1 VLVHGHLLLLLL
13 RWIVD
18 FSLQV
23 GHSVGQFLEDLGLS
37 LEKLL
42 HSWIHPSLL
51 LCTAGTA
58 SSLCTS
64 HWGLINT

>member
-1 VLVHGHLLLLLL
+1 MLIHGRLLLLLL

-18 FSLQV
+18 LSLQV
-23 GHSVGQFLEDLGLS
+23 GHNVGQVLEKLGLS

-42 HSWIHPSLL
+42 HSWIHLSLL
-51 LCTAGTA
+51 LCTAGTVG
-58 SSLCTS
+58 SPWTS